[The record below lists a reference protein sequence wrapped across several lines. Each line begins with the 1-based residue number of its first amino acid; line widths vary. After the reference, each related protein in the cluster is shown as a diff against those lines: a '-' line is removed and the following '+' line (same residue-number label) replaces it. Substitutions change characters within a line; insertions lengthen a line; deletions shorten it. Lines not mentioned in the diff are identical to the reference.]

1 MWSLELFSLFF
12 PSLSAGPCYE
22 GRVLEL
28 IHSPEEL
35 KREKKET
42 WGSNMLNMIPGC
54 INCLLLNNE
63 SNLES

>member
-12 PSLSAGPCYE
+12 PSLSPGPCYE

-35 KREKKET
+35 KREKKRNMGVKHAKHDT
-42 WGSNMLNMIPGC
+42 WLHQLSAV
-54 INCLLLNNE
+54 E
-63 SNLES
+63 